1 MTIEEAESE
10 RDRLVWAVKLSDIGG
25 TSRTDYLNGWID
37 CYNQL
42 NKPETPLKV
51 KDFPKELRKEI
62 KKEVKRQGN
71 DWVDRKEKPLI
82 NSFSWFSSKKGHYY
96 WCEIYNKYYGV

>member
-25 TSRTDYLNGWID
+25 TSRIDYLNGWID

-42 NKPETPLKV
+42 ILFVIYCTRNSKIINPDTP
-51 KDFPKELRKEI
+51 I
-62 KKEVKRQGN
+62 KNNARYQ
-71 DWVDRKEKPLI
+71 
-82 NSFSWFSSKKGHYY
+82 
-96 WCEIYNKYYGV
+96 